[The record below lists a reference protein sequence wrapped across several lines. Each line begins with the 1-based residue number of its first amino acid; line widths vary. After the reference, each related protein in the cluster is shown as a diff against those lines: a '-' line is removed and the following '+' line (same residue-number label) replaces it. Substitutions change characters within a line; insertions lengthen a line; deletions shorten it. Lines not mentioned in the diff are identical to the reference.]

1 MTSEIEATRSLAT
14 QDTRILTREE
24 FATLSKIPAAA
35 EWFLFL
41 RRKSPNTYR
50 AYVNDWKEF
59 VAFVGIKDPEEFAD
73 VRRAH
78 VLAWA
83 EDLDGRNLAKSTRRR
98 KLSAISSFFEY
109 LCQKNSIER
118 NPVHG
123 VPRPSA
129 QTARG
134 KTPALGR
141 DEAKRLLSAPPEN
154 TLKGLRDRAIL
165 ATYLFHGLRA
175 SELIGLCP
183 KHIHSREGVPHLE
196 IHGKGSKERYIPF
209 NPRVKRL
216 VEDYLDQAGHG
227 DEVDA
232 PIFRSVSNRD
242 LRKSPAPLTQA
253 GLYQNVIRKWALVA
267 GVETHASNHAMRATA
282 ATNAL
287 LNSADIE
294 EVQEWLGHANISTTR
309 LYDQRKLRPEDSP
322 TFRVKY

>member
-1 MTSEIEATRSLAT
+1 MTTKALAK
-14 QDTRILTREE
+14 QESRILTRQE
-24 FATLSKIPAAA
+24 FATLSEIPAAA
-35 EWFLFL
+35 EWFLYL
-41 RRKSPNTYR
+41 KRKSPQTYR

-59 VAFVGIKDPEEFAD
+59 VAFVGIEDPEEFAE
-73 VRRAH
+73 VQRAH

-83 EDLDGRNLAKSTRRR
+83 EDLDDRDLAPSTRRR

-123 VPRPSA
+123 VPRPPA
-129 QTARG
+129 KTARG

-141 DEAKRLLSAPPEN
+141 GEAKRLLVAPPED

-175 SELIGLCP
+175 SELAGLCP

-196 IHGKGSKERYIPF
+196 VHGKGSKIRYIPF

-216 VEDYLDQAGHG
+216 VENYLDAAGHG
-227 DEVDA
+227 EELSK
-232 PIFRSVSNRD
+232 PIFRSVSNRTKG
-242 LRKSPAPLTQA
+242 KSPAPLSQSS
-253 GLYQNVIRKWALVA
+253 LYSNVIRKWAIVA

-287 LNSADIE
+287 MNSADIE